1 MILLTPV
8 ALFILTPRFTAFE
21 QPPFPSLGEPA
32 RALFGPQSKAAV
44 RVELFETLRSLPLR
58 PPALAQLIEPGA
70 PRFLRPSLF
79 VRPLRGLAPHY
90 GVALGVTILTGAFRP
105 RLRQSQPAAPL
116 VALRF
121 QFLLRGRTHGKNVLI
136 EFVTA
141 SSAALSADK
150 SPATGLAFALSESAS
165 AESAST
171 AAV

>member
-1 MILLTPV
+1 
-8 ALFILTPRFTAFE
+8 
-21 QPPFPSLGEPA
+21 
-32 RALFGPQSKAAV
+32 
-44 RVELFETLRSLPLR
+44 
-58 PPALAQLIEPGA
+58 
-70 PRFLRPSLF
+70 FLRPSLF

-90 GVALGVTILTGAFRP
+90 GVALGVTILPGAFRP

-150 SPATGLAFALSESAS
+150 SPATGWACAWGGGGGGESAS
-165 AESAST
+165 PGG
-171 AAV
+171 V